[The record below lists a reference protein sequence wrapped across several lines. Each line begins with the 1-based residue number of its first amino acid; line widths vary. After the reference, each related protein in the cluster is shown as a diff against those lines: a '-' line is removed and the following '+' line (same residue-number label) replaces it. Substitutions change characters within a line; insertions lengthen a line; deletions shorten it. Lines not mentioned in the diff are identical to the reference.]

1 MNKIL
6 GRGII
11 LLIGWLNASLLFAQG
26 SGLPTEYYS
35 VNDGLSDRMVTDI
48 AESKDGL
55 LWLSTPNGLNR
66 FDGYGFVVFDNHPD
80 NVNQISDANIR
91 KLLPMA
97 GDRLAIVYRSSYALF
112 DIFDPLTHQRE
123 TVPLLPKTGVEG
135 IPRTIVSNRA
145 GEIFAL
151 SIADQSTN
159 VYRYQGE
166 GQFELLFAIPE
177 QHEETSTNIKML
189 ALADGSFLIHD
200 GEKGTRHFSGEGY
213 RLQALQT
220 ADFIGYKP
228 AATAAATTILHQD
241 CLGKVW
247 LAFRGQPGMY
257 HYLPKERELLYA
269 EDLPRWA
276 YYTRLWEDAKGNLL
290 LGNAQRAGELYPLK
304 QLTAIRPDGRQYD
317 FSYLLLESQFI
328 VSAHSRDFFKNLIL
342 GIDTGLKIVQ
352 NRQSRVQTYLAER
365 DIGADQRGAVMRGV
379 VGDKQG
385 NVYMAREVD
394 HWYRLRLDSNILDT
408 LSMIDAATGQPLQL
422 ACGRGLFLDKAGC
435 LWGTSCLD
443 GRTGRLH
450 RYNPATDTVQTYT
463 YPYTFSSLTLGRD
476 GTIWLTAEPPTPKGQ
491 LIQFDPRTA
500 RFSVFR
506 DQEGHNPL
514 KDASPRFVLESQEGI
529 LWVGSEDGLYRIDPQ
544 ERTVDSYIAERGK
557 INGLASNVV
566 YAIHEDAQGRLWLG
580 TTNGFNIFDPA
591 TESFEHYNQQD
602 GLVSNTVCGFVPDEQ
617 GNYWV
622 STFNGLSYFDREDET
637 FHNFFRKEGLS
648 HDEFNRF
655 SYYRDHLGNFYFG
668 GVNGMNVFKTEDLL
682 LDDET
687 PQPILTKFSR
697 YNTGLDS
704 TIVQVAGLNDM
715 EEIVMRPKDSYFNFH
730 FTIPAYTSP
739 RRNQF
744 KTKLSGYDKKWTYQ
758 SSDASLRLNHLP
770 IGSYELLVKGADANG
785 NWSTETLRIPIVV
798 EPAYYQTTWFKGLI
812 LALISFIV
820 YRIFLFRLKQ
830 RVKMERIRT
839 KLSSDLHDEVSGLL
853 AGIAMQTDMLQTTV
867 KDRESLDRIQQMGEV
882 SRKAMSKMSDVIW
895 SIDSRKDRVEEL
907 IIRMREHA
915 DEMLS
920 PLDVAYELKVDDG
933 IDLKRKIPV
942 TLRQNLYFIF
952 KEAVNNIAK
961 HSRATKV
968 QIQLENDGSEFHMSI
983 ADNGAAVTEKA
994 SADHVP
1000 QHEHGKPDASAPP
1013 LHRRRKK
1020 KTGQGLSNLRMR
1032 AARIDAEIDIRTG
1045 GEGYTVALRRR
1056 RFA

>member
-1 MNKIL
+1 M
-6 GRGII
+6 
-11 LLIGWLNASLLFAQG
+11 LIGWLNASLLFAQG

-91 KLLPMA
+91 ELLPMA
-97 GDRLAIVYRSSYALF
+97 DDRLAVVYRSSYALF
-112 DIFDPLTHQRE
+112 DIFDPMTHQRE
-123 TVPLLPKTGVEG
+123 AVQLLPKTGVEG

-166 GQFELLFAIPE
+166 GQFELLFSIPE
-177 QHEETSTNIKML
+177 QHEQTSTNIKML

-213 RLQALQT
+213 LLKALQS

-228 AATAAATTILHQD
+228 AATPTNATTILHQD
-241 CLGKVW
+241 RNGKIW
-247 LAFRGQPGMY
+247 LAFRGQAGMY

-269 EDLPRWA
+269 EELPRWTH
-276 YYTRLWEDAKGNLL
+276 YTKIWEDAKGNIL
-290 LGNAQRAGELYPLK
+290 LGSARRAGDIYPLG

-328 VSAHSRDFFKNLIL
+328 VSAHSRDFFRNLIL

-379 VGDKQG
+379 VGDRQG
-385 NVYMAREVD
+385 HVYMAREVD

-408 LSMIDAATGQPLQL
+408 LRMIDAATGRPVQL
-422 ACGRGLFLDKAGC
+422 ACGRGLFLDHEGYI
-435 LWGTSCLD
+435 WGTSCLD

-450 RYNPATDTVQTYT
+450 RYNPSTDTVQTYT
-463 YPYTFSSLTLGRD
+463 YPYTFSSLTLGQD
-476 GTIWLTAEPPTPKGQ
+476 GTVWLTAEPPTPKGQ
-491 LIQFDPRTA
+491 LIQFDPCTQ

-514 KDASPRFVLESQEGI
+514 RDASPRFVLESQEGI

-557 INGLASNVV
+557 VNGLASNVV
-566 YAIHEDAQGRLWLG
+566 YAIHEDEQGRLWLG

-622 STFNGLSYFDREDET
+622 STFNGLSYFDREGET

-682 LDDET
+682 LNDET

-704 TIVQVAGLNDM
+704 TIVQVAGLDDM
-715 EEIVMRPKDSYFNFH
+715 EEVVMMPKDSYFNFH

-758 SSDASLRLNHLP
+758 GSDASLRLNHLP
-770 IGSYELLVKGADANG
+770 IGDYELLVKGADANG
-785 NWSTETLRIPIVV
+785 NWSVETLRIPIVV
-798 EPAYYQTTWFKGLI
+798 EPAYYQTYWFKGLV
-812 LALISFIV
+812 LALISYVV

-853 AGIAMQTDMLQTTV
+853 AGIAMQTDMLQMTV
-867 KDRESLDRIQQMGEV
+867 KDRDSLDRIQQMGEV

-907 IIRMREHA
+907 VIRMREHA

-920 PLDVAYELKVDDG
+920 PLDIAYSLKVGDS

-968 QIQLENDGSEFHMSI
+968 HIQLENDGSEFHMAI
-983 ADNGAAVTEKA
+983 ADNGTAVAEKA
-994 SADHVP
+994 SAEYALR
-1000 QHEHGKPDASAPP
+1000 HEHGKPDASAPP
-1013 LHRRRKK
+1013 LRRRKK

-1032 AARIDAEIDIRTG
+1032 AARIDAEIDIRPG
-1045 GEGYTVALRRR
+1045 EEGYTVELRRR